1 MSDQHP
7 SISQS
12 GSVRKSARLA
22 AQPAPQ
28 QPRYNDDSDNDDEV
42 SDDDGLHNTDNESED
57 AYSGIDENSASELYD
72 DNTTIAEDVGV
83 EGFDSARRSPRKS
96 AVRIVDPHAEAERL
110 KAEKARR
117 LPEFL
122 AGAWKLAHA
131 PRKGIKR
138 DGTMERSWMNRMV
151 GFMFKNNN
159 SRLRTTSG
167 MEFYTTRVVLD
178 QPRPGTQTKARYGDW
193 SNEKHGE
200 NELNLKNSYVK
211 WLWDDGMPGQS
222 VKEPLK
228 IEDRQAVRCDENFG
242 VHPHGNDTTH
252 PNGFVCCESRQS
264 HLELYM
270 NLRQEEIL
278 REEELSTAAENDNN
292 EGFEGDDD
300 NQESPNQKI
309 SRRARSQLIKR
320 DITYKR
326 LKDEVYEWEANDF
339 VICTECDDKQI
350 KHLSPKAASGHF
362 DGALLPLCDDCAVAS
377 LDNNGWGCNR
387 CICDLEH
394 RCLHHRINHLE
405 ELHEVRN
412 QYVKSH
418 QVEKSDDVERTPLC
432 PRCQKKAP
440 PAVPTH
446 FAYNC
451 VKCHSDVV
459 IPAPEDREGQCQL
472 GHSTH
477 QSFVRNLDRPN
488 KQLLSLIRPEWN
500 ERWIAY
506 FRRFASQ
513 SLTEPTKAMPN
524 GEYFQQDDS
533 NTAANPFPHQ
543 ATT

>member
-1 MSDQHP
+1 MSDQQP

-42 SDDDGLHNTDNESED
+42 SDDDGSDNADNESED
-57 AYSGIDENSASELYD
+57 AYSAIDENSASELYD
-72 DNTTIAEDVGV
+72 DNTDDAEDVGL
-83 EGFDSARRSPRKS
+83 EGRDPTRRSSRKP
-96 AVRIVDPHAEAERL
+96 AVRIVDPRAEAERL
-110 KAEKARR
+110 KAEKAKR

-122 AGAWKLAHA
+122 SGAWKLAHA
-131 PRKGIKR
+131 PRKCIKR

-178 QPRPGTQTKARYGDW
+178 QPRPGPQTKARYGDW

-200 NELNLKNSYVK
+200 NELNLKKSYVK

-228 IEDRQAVRCDENFG
+228 IEDRQAVRCDENFA
-242 VHPHGNDTTH
+242 VHPHGNDTAH
-252 PNGFVCCESRQS
+252 PAGFVCCESRES
-264 HLELYM
+264 HFELYM
-270 NLRQEEIL
+270 KLRREEIL
-278 REEELSTAAENDNN
+278 QEEEHDNS
-292 EGFEGDDD
+292 EGFEGGDD
-300 NQESPNQKI
+300 NQETPSQKK
-309 SRRARSQLIKR
+309 SRRARTQLVKR

-326 LKDEVYEWEANDF
+326 LKDEIYEWEANDF

-350 KHLSPKAASGHF
+350 KHLSRKAAGGHF

-377 LDNNGWGCNR
+377 LDNNGWGCNG
-387 CICDLEH
+387 CTCDLEH
-394 RCLHHRINHLE
+394 RCLYHRINHLE
-405 ELHEVRN
+405 ELHEVRSR
-412 QYVKSH
+412 YIKSH
-418 QVEKSDDVERTPLC
+418 QVEQSGGVERTPLC
-432 PRCQKKAP
+432 PRCQKKVP

-451 VKCHSDVV
+451 VRCHNDVV
-459 IPAPEDREGQCQL
+459 IPAPEDLEGQREF

-477 QSFVRNLDRPN
+477 QFFVRNLDRPN
-488 KQLLSLIRPEWN
+488 KQMLDLIQLEWN

-513 SLTEPTKAMPN
+513 SPKGSTGAMPN
-524 GEYFQQDDS
+524 GEYQFQQDDPDTTTNLS
-533 NTAANPFPHQ
+533 PLQ